1 MLYKKGK
8 RKTEA
13 QQTDLM
19 SGNVHQQPK
28 KKEKRRKEKVKNSM
42 HICTMNE

>member
-28 KKEKRRKEKVKNSM
+28 KRKKKEREK
-42 HICTMNE
+42 